1 MRKTAEFLSFV
12 ALAALVFITINAF
25 YGPHPLPGRI
35 PTHFDARGQVNGWGS
50 PRSLLF
56 FLLFSIAM
64 YFLLTFVSR
73 FPSLFNYP
81 VKVTELNRPQL
92 EQLALSL
99 LSWTKAEMLVF
110 FVWIEFAMVQA
121 ARYPDRGLTLYPLA
135 VFVVFMFATIFG
147 HVAAMFRAA
156 KTAQ

>member
-1 MRKTAEFLSFV
+1 MRKTAEFLSLA
-12 ALAALVFITINAF
+12 ALAALAFITINSF
-25 YGPHPLPGRI
+25 YGPHPLPGQI

-50 PRSLLF
+50 PRSLFF

-64 YFLLTFVSR
+64 YLLLTVVSR

-121 ARYPDRGLTLYPLA
+121 ARYPDRGLAPYPLG
-135 VFVVFMFATIFG
+135 VFGVIVIATIFG
-147 HVAAMFRAA
+147 HIVAMFRAA
-156 KTAQ
+156 KTAP